1 MSPRNIPGSGA
12 TPWSSDCDTIKPAA
26 HPPMQLS
33 LNHSI
38 TALAHRSLGEDGP
51 HLRTHSPVLDA
62 EHRNPAWMDWL
73 AMFLLIGNTANPFF
87 YESIEMLAMSF
98 IVLLACWF
106 LKARDD
112 TRFNGYFWTYVI
124 VLTVLQASQTLLYH
138 VFPLKTFLGEYL
150 RIAFA
155 VLSIRILGKN
165 FFDQFVRFV
174 YVFAVIGLFFYFPCV
189 LVKPL
194 AHFLIDHV
202 AKYTQ
207 CPFHRAD
214 TGQFYEA
221 PYNLIIF
228 NLGQITFNRNSGFY
242 WEPGTQGGFL
252 CVALFINLFYRKQKL
267 TSKYNLLFIVTIL
280 TTLSTTTYLALFFV
294 IVAYLKNFI
303 VRRPLISLFLLIL
316 VAAGGFLAFTRLDF
330 LNKKIDEQIE
340 KRGSRKT
347 GESRFSSLNADL
359 ASTQEHPFVG
369 TGRNVEMHFGKN
381 FYNTDLRELHR
392 NNGIGVLLATYGI
405 FFFFF
410 FFFYNWRSFYRL
422 LGNRT
427 NAWLLLTLL
436 FIIGFSEDY
445 FFKAFFISLA
455 LYSGITMVSDDKPVI
470 IRTRKMQ
477 LGKNTL
483 KYE

>member
-1 MSPRNIPGSGA
+1 MP
-12 TPWSSDCDTIKPAA
+12 
-26 HPPMQLS
+26 LS
-33 LNHSI
+33 LNHKIPLSPPVAA
-38 TALAHRSLGEDGP
+38 TAAIPASAVER
-51 HLRTHSPVLDA
+51 V
-62 EHRNPAWMDWL
+62 NPPWMNWL
-73 AMFLLIGNTANPFF
+73 TMFLLIGNTANPFF

-98 IVLLACWF
+98 IVLLGCWF
-106 LKARDD
+106 LKAEDD

-124 VLTVLQASQTLLYH
+124 VLTVLQVSQTLTYH

-155 VLSIRILGKN
+155 VLSIRILGRR

-174 YVFAVIGLFFYFPCV
+174 YLFAVISLVFYIPCV
-189 LVKPL
+189 LIKPL

-214 TGQFYEA
+214 TGQLYEA
-221 PYNLIIF
+221 PYNMIVF

-242 WEPGTQGGFL
+242 WEPGTHGGFL
-252 CVALFINLFYRKQKL
+252 CLALFINLFYRKQKL
-267 TSKYNLLFIVTIL
+267 TSGFNIVFIVTIL

-303 VRRPLISLFLLIL
+303 IRRPLISFFLLII
-316 VAAGGFLAFTRLDF
+316 VAAGGFVAFTRLDF

-359 ASTQEHPFVG
+359 TSVREHPVVG

-381 FYNTDLRELHR
+381 FYNADLREIHR

-410 FFFYNWRSFYRL
+410 FFYYNWRSFHLL
-422 LGNRT
+422 LGSRT
-427 NAWLLLTLL
+427 NAWLLLILIVIL
-436 FIIGFSEDY
+436 AFSEDY
-445 FFKAFFISLA
+445 FFKAFFIAMA
-455 LYSGITMVSDDKPVI
+455 LYAGITMVSDNRPVM
-470 IRTRKMQ
+470 IRSRKLQ

-483 KYE
+483 TYE